1 MLYSCSCLPARF
13 TKIDQLQD
21 LLICAIHFGKL
32 NSFPKNII
40 NETISVL
47 TKGEAE
53 FSDILLLIIEMTT
66 FNSCLQYCRSSR
78 KVLLI
83 LVSTALF
90 LDNMLLTTVVP
101 IMPDYLFRIENPN
114 EIPLF
119 ANNSAVDNN
128 ASDVITEAKEH
139 LLLVEENLKVG
150 LMFGS
155 KAFVQLLTNPCV
167 GVLISKIGYTIPMFI
182 GFIVMF
188 GSTMMF
194 AFGDTYAKLF
204 CARTLQGIGSAC
216 TSTAGMGML
225 AEAYPDDEERG
236 TAMGLAL
243 GGLALGVL
251 VGPPFGGVLYS
262 YTGKELP
269 FILLALLALAEGVL
283 QLLVLQPK
291 ISTPRY
297 RDSSIKQLVKDPYI
311 VLAAGAIT
319 IGNIG
324 IATMEPSLPI
334 WMMDTMKANSATTGA
349 AFLPASISY
358 LIGTNVF
365 GPLAHRIGRW
375 LSAMLGLLTIGGCLI
390 AIPQAKSVYQLIAPN
405 TFMGFA
411 IGMIDASMFPQM
423 GYIVD
428 IRYNGTYGGAYA
440 IADAAFCFA
449 FALGP
454 ILSGPLVR
462 NAGFP
467 AVLYIIA
474 VLNFIYAPF
483 LFLLKKIP
491 EPDIIPSEN
500 IDLSVNHRKKK

>member
-1 MLYSCSCLPARF
+1 LCLEIF
-13 TKIDQLQD
+13 KQTQTK
-21 LLICAIHFGKL
+21 
-32 NSFPKNII
+32 S
-40 NETISVL
+40 
-47 TKGEAE
+47 EAQ
-53 FSDILLLIIEMTT
+53 FSEILLIIEMAT

-119 ANNSAVDNN
+119 ANNSAADYNT
-128 ASDVITEAKEH
+128 SDVITEAKEH

-204 CARTLQGIGSAC
+204 CARTLQGVGSAC

-291 ISTPRY
+291 VSTPRY

-411 IGMIDASMFPQM
+411 IEKKAISITGMIDASMFPQM

-491 EPDIIPSEN
+491 EPDIIPSESMLLKKN
-500 IDLSVNHRKKK
+500 AFTEYRPFSESQEEEINYYESVSLYQGY

>member
-334 WMMDTMKANSATTGA
+334 WMMDTMKANSATT
-349 AFLPASISY
+349 ASISY

-449 FALGP
+449 FALEYRP
-454 ILSGPLVR
+454 FSESQEEEINYYESVS
-462 NAGFP
+462 
-467 AVLYIIA
+467 LYQG
-474 VLNFIYAPF
+474 Y
-483 LFLLKKIP
+483 
-491 EPDIIPSEN
+491 
-500 IDLSVNHRKKK
+500 